1 MQDEELF
8 VACGESL
15 YKRENH
21 THAGEQ
27 AWRLDF
33 DTTRGNSRGE
43 ANRKSRTGPDPSAG
57 KEYQAGWGSPFDTAR
72 TNRPS
77 SETGSEDGA
86 FRIPAGSRKAALVHL
101 ALEAWRARLLDPK
114 ALGEVRGREVDE
126 VGLQRALYRS
136 SMGEIEHL
144 LGPVVKG
151 RRVIVEG
158 RLAGTGRTALERLG
172 AEVEELRLEDQKRY
186 IDMTPA
192 IFVFAA
198 VAMAV
203 RYISLG
209 LDDQDL
215 YILAGILFALMY
227 GLRPFFFKMQRPRD
241 E

>member
-1 MQDEELF
+1 
-8 VACGESL
+8 
-15 YKRENH
+15 
-21 THAGEQ
+21 
-27 AWRLDF
+27 LDF
-33 DTTRGNSRGE
+33 DTTRGSGRGGPGRASRPGHY
-43 ANRKSRTGPDPSAG
+43 PLVG
-57 KEYQAGWGSPFDTAR
+57 KEELSGRGGHFDPTR
-72 TNRPS
+72 PDLPS
-77 SETGSEDGA
+77 SEDGT

-101 ALEAWRARLLDPK
+101 ALEAWRAGLLEPR
-114 ALGEVRGREVDE
+114 ALGEVRGREVGE
-126 VGLQRALYRS
+126 AGLQRALYRS

-158 RLAGTGRTALERLG
+158 HLAGTGRTALERLG
-172 AEVEELRLEDQKRY
+172 AEVEELRLEDERRY

-198 VAMAV
+198 VAMAI

-241 E
+241 D

>member
-1 MQDEELF
+1 
-8 VACGESL
+8 
-15 YKRENH
+15 
-21 THAGEQ
+21 
-27 AWRLDF
+27 LDF
-33 DTTRGNSRGE
+33 DTTDNGRDGSDH
-43 ANRKSRTGPDPSAG
+43 KSRTGPDPSVG
-57 KEYQAGWGSPFDTAR
+57 RVDRTGRGVPFDTAR
-72 TNRPS
+72 TEQWM
-77 SETGSEDGA
+77 SESRLEDRI
-86 FRIPAGSRKAALVHL
+86 FRIPGGSRKAALVHL
-101 ALEAWRARLLDPK
+101 ALDAWRAGLLDPK

-126 VGLQRALYRS
+126 TGLQRALYRS
-136 SMGEIEHL
+136 SMGEIEHV
-144 LGPVVKG
+144 LGSIVKG
-151 RRVIVEG
+151 RRVVVEG
-158 RLAGTGRTALERLG
+158 HLAGTGRTAIERLG
-172 AEVEELRLEDQKRY
+172 AAVEELRLEDEKRY